1 MPLLWK
7 DNNGARWETHA
18 GLVVSGPY
26 TRCVRVMSDIYSD
39 ECYAQ
44 VWDAT
49 GQRIEEVHI
58 GGAFELNTKWA
69 TVVVDAPANV
79 VTVISA
85 RQVEAERKAAEARKE
100 EERKAAEAAAKREVL
115 APRKDRTVQV
125 VGGRK
130 VPKGTKGTV
139 FWTDHPLT
147 PARLGLKD
155 ANGTTHWIDA
165 RWCEVVYADF
175 PVGSAPACGWVAYRD
190 ALRALEEGYKATL
203 PKVERG
209 DTVTLATTGLTGKVF
224 WAKDTRIGV
233 GFGTAKDAAGNYIDK
248 AWADLS
254 EVSAVNGVPVEGA
267 APTSAPEP
275 VEDTVFVVGDT
286 VFVSHDEAGAPLPWP
301 YSAIDKLGL
310 EGGVYAAYDAKGE
323 FLLHLDMEGAKE
335 VLLLMPQVTVLPA
348 APSP

>member
-39 ECYAQ
+39 EQYAQ

-49 GQRIEEVHI
+49 GQRVEEVHI

-69 TVVVDAPANV
+69 TVVVDAPDTV
-79 VTVISA
+79 VTVITA
-85 RQVEAERKAAEARKE
+85 RQAEEARRAEEARKE
-100 EERKAAEAAAKREVL
+100 EAREAEETAAKREVL
-115 APRKDRTVQV
+115 APLKGRTVQV

-147 PARLGLKD
+147 PARLGIKD
-155 ANGTTHWIDA
+155 TNEATHWVDA
-165 RWCEVVYADF
+165 RWCETVYADF
-175 PVGSAPACGWVAYRD
+175 PVGGAPACGWVAYRD
-190 ALRALEEGYKATL
+190 ALRAQEEGYKAML
-203 PKVERG
+203 PKVKKG
-209 DTVTLATTGLTGKVF
+209 DTVTLSTTGLTGKVF
-224 WAKDTRIGV
+224 WVKNTRIGV
-233 GFGTAKDAAGNYIDK
+233 GFDTAKDATGNYIDK
-248 AWADLS
+248 AWADLA
-254 EVSAVNGVPVEGA
+254 EVFAVNGVPVEGA
-267 APTSAPEP
+267 APVAPAPEP
-275 VEDTVFVVGDT
+275 VKDTVFAPPDK
-286 VFVSHDEAGAPLPWP
+286 AGAPLPWP
-301 YSAIDKLGL
+301 YSAIDKLDL

-348 APSP
+348 APAL